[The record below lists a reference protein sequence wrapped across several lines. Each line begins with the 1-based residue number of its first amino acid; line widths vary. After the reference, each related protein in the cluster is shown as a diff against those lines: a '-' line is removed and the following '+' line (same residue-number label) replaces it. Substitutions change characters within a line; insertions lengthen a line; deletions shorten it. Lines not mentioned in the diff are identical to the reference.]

1 MPDTTGFDSTLVL
14 VDLANQLQDEW
25 HDGHEINCSPA
36 ARAQMALLEEM
47 AIRNKCVYSLFDF
60 EKYQYIFHTKNLFS
74 FIGLDPDQ
82 KPSKWDS
89 SYLSLIE
96 DRNPIAIYLALRK
109 DFLAGLTVEQR
120 QHFRST
126 TCGSYLLNL
135 KGQRLRGM
143 YRATPLTYDGSGNVK
158 WSFDSIS
165 NIKELMVPES
175 GHWIRFAAG
184 EKIQYWHSRTEQT
197 VAKDILSPRE
207 IEFLNFWKSGLSI
220 PEIAKHFYVSV
231 HTVKNQLTNARQRLL
246 ARDNTSLAQ
255 LATLIGVLKPAF

>member
-1 MPDTTGFDSTLVL
+1 MPDTTRFDNTLAL
-14 VDLANQLQDEW
+14 IDLANQLQDEW
-25 HDGHEINCSPA
+25 YAGGENNYSPA
-36 ARAQMALLEEM
+36 LRAQMALLEEM

-60 EKYQYIFHTKNLFS
+60 EKYQYIFHTKNLFD
-74 FIGLDPDQ
+74 FIGLAPDQ

-96 DRNPIAIYLALRK
+96 DRNPVAVFLDLRK
-109 DFLAGLTVEQR
+109 NFLTNLTPQQR
-120 QHFRST
+120 ESFHST
-126 TCGSYLLNL
+126 TCGAYLLNL

-143 YRATPLTYDGSGNVK
+143 YRATPLTYDKSGNVK
-158 WSFDSIS
+158 LSFDSVS
-165 NIKELMVPES
+165 NVKELMVPES

-184 EKIQYWHSRTEQT
+184 EKIHYWHSRTEQV

-207 IEFLNFWKSGLSI
+207 IEFINLWKSGLSI
-220 PEIAKHFYVSV
+220 PEIATHFYVSV

-246 ARDNTSLAQ
+246 ARDNTSLTQ